1 MINRVKKKLE
11 NTELELKVLYIDN
24 HGNGI
29 SFSNK
34 IEFLI
39 PGALK
44 DEIVLAKPMKTIN
57 KKVYCKL
64 TKIKSPSVSRIKEDC
79 KKFIICGG
87 CDFRQ
92 VNNSWLK
99 DWKLKKLIQKTYS
112 LNIQKKILP
121 MTTSKKNSR
130 RRATFSAHYQNGQ
143 FNLGFVSKFDEKV
156 IDLQTCKLLDEDLLN
171 LYNHLKYNLEKSI
184 KKNITITMF

>member
-1 MINRVKKKLE
+1 MIIKVKKKIE
-11 NTELELKVLYIDN
+11 NTELELKILYIDN
-24 HGNGI
+24 HGHGI
-29 SFSNK
+29 SFSNN

-64 TKIKSPSVSRIKEDC
+64 TKVKLRSDSRIKEDC
-79 KKFIICGG
+79 NKFIICGG

-92 VNNSWLK
+92 VNKAWLQ
-99 DWKLKKLIQKTYS
+99 DWKLDKLIQKTSS

-143 FNLGFVSKFDEKV
+143 FNLGFISKFEEKV
-156 IDLQTCKLLDEDLLN
+156 IDLQTCKILDGDLLK
-171 LYNHLKYNLEKSI
+171 LYKQLKNNLERSI
-184 KKNITITMF
+184 KKKC